1 MAGVRYA
8 SFANG
13 RQVYKRRME
22 KGDGNRSWPE
32 ARASMPAETYLKNG
46 RGWQIILKTLD
57 KNFHG
62 ENYIW
67 ENRSQF

>member
-13 RQVYKRRME
+13 RQVYKRRRME

-32 ARASMPAETYLKNG
+32 ARASRMPKETYPKKWKDGKLF
-46 RGWQIILKTLD
+46 LKTS
-57 KNFHG
+57 KRIYIHG
-62 ENYIW
+62 ELHM
-67 ENRSQF
+67 RKK